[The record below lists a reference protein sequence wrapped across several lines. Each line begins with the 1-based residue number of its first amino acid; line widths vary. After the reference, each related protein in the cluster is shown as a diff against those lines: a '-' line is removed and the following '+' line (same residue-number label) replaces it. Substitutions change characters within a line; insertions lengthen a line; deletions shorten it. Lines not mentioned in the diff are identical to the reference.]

1 MTLQNERALQLYK
14 EAQTDLESALSMF
27 ADHQTPLSWLESVK
41 NAPCTSWDY
50 PKLVWSQVSWQYL
63 REVQT
68 LKSPLLHTRTFLL
81 ARISHLLFLQGR
93 AWTVSELCI
102 STLHTMA
109 REINMLKVQIHLPLT
124 LLPFFVS
131 SFSYSLLFAFPCPIL
146 SFPLSSSSFLPPPI
160 HI

>member
-1 MTLQNERALQLYK
+1 MTQKNEKALELYN

-27 ADHQTPLSWLESVK
+27 VDHQKPPSWLESMR
-41 NAPCTSWDY
+41 NASCSSWDY

-68 LKSPLLHTRTFLL
+68 LNSPLLHIRTFLL
-81 ARISHLLFLQGR
+81 ARNSHLLFLQGR

-109 REINMLKVQIHLPLT
+109 REMNMLKVCT
-124 LLPFFVS
+124 N
-131 SFSYSLLFAFPCPIL
+131 
-146 SFPLSSSSFLPPPI
+146 
-160 HI
+160 